1 MDEAQAKERM
11 LEVENLTDA
20 LEDDDANWLLD
31 WGTSHVGPLI
41 KGISDDDQAG
51 EKVNQLM
58 GVMRSVN
65 HITGD
70 RNAAPP
76 DELAGDVRDLVE
88 KYNAAFSTKVNLSDE
103 QIKAL
108 VGRIATLGER
118 DAMQALLSS
127 VEQPGAATSTTT
139 STTTASPASAP
150 PASPA
155 PGSAQQPPSTAG
167 SANASDAKPSDTPS
181 AATQAN
187 AGSAPPPQTA
197 SAQQTAPQAGPS
209 QPARQANKQDG
220 KSQAKQPGAA
230 GQEESHA

>member
-65 HITGD
+65 RITGD

-139 STTTASPASAP
+139 ASPASAP

-167 SANASDAKPSDTPS
+167 SANA
-181 AATQAN
+181 
-187 AGSAPPPQTA
+187 
-197 SAQQTAPQAGPS
+197 
-209 QPARQANKQDG
+209 
-220 KSQAKQPGAA
+220 
-230 GQEESHA
+230 